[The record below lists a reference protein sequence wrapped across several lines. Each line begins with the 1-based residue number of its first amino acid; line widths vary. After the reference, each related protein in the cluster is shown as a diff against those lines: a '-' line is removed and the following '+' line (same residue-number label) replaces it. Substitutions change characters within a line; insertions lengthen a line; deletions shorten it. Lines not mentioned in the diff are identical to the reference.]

1 MKNQKIGLPKLIAM
15 LIMFISFNVT
25 HSFAQTNSDSTMKD
39 CCMMKDGKMMQIKS
53 GKMQPMEE
61 NMTMS
66 NGTMCM
72 MNGECIM
79 KDGKKMNMKEGDCI
93 DMSGKMDHCSMMH
106 KDGKGASEKKE
117 GKQDMDMSYSCPM
130 HSDVKSNIAG
140 KCTKCGMELEK
151 KK

>member
-1 MKNQKIGLPKLIAM
+1 MKNRKTGLSKLIAM

-25 HSFAQTNSDSTMKD
+25 HSLAQTLADSTMKD

-61 NMTMS
+61 NITMA

-72 MNGECIM
+72 TNGECIM
-79 KDGKKMNMKEGDCI
+79 KDGKKMKMKEGDCM

-106 KDGKGASEKKE
+106 KDSKGASEKKE
-117 GKQDMDMSYSCPM
+117 GKHDMDMSYSCPM
-130 HSDVKSNIAG
+130 HPDITSDKAG